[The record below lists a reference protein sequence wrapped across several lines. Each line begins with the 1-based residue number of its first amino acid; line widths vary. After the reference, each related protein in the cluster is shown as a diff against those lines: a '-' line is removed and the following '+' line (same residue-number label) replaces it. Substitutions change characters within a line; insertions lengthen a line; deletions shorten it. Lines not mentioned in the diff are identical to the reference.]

1 MTCMIWPS
9 QSLKSKDVL
18 WFLFFYYDKNK
29 AWSHIKKIFE
39 PDMKNPHTTIFTSIT
54 GCGKS
59 PLVLELIEREY
70 NKDFDCIIIIYPTLR
85 WNKI

>member
-1 MTCMIWPS
+1 
-9 QSLKSKDVL
+9 
-18 WFLFFYYDKNK
+18 
-29 AWSHIKKIFE
+29 
-39 PDMKNPHTTIFTSIT
+39 MKNPHTTIFTSIT

-59 PLVLELIEREY
+59 PLVLDLIEREY